1 MLVAALM
8 CEYDSDLELASSSV
22 GSLFSCDS
30 ILTVTGSTCEG
41 FGFLSNISIVY

>member
-22 GSLFSCDS
+22 GALFSCDS